1 MNNIYVDELP
11 ESCIDCPCHNGEHGH
26 CKLNGKYVI
35 IYRLFD
41 CPLKLITD
49 RLAEERKKVC
59 DELRRKA
66 EDKYF
71 EFGEDGE
78 VPCGWVIS
86 EERLQQIERGE

>member
-11 ESCIDCPCHNGEHGH
+11 NRCDSCVGYGGASGR
-26 CKLNGKYVI
+26 CKLLHKPAFI
-35 IYRLFD
+35 TPPKD

-49 RLAEERKKVC
+49 RLTEERKKVC

-71 EFGEDGE
+71 EIGEDGE